1 MAASTKSQTTAT
13 SKSSK
18 KVPMAQQPQT
28 KLTGWKLWVGLVL
41 LLIGGLGLF
50 MGQSALWISSTIFN
64 QKTFVETTNK
74 VPPMITS
81 LISII

>member
-50 MGQSALWISSTIFN
+50 MGQSALWISSAVYWPN
-64 QKTFVETTNK
+64 VDNACYCRGYC
-74 VPPMITS
+74 PCS
-81 LISII
+81 